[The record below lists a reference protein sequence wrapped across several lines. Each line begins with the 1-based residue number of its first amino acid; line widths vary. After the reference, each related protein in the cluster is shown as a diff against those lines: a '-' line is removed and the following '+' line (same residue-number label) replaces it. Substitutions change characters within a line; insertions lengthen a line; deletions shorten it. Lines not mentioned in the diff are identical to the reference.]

1 MIAILSFEPM
11 TIDRRHLIVTVA
23 LVIALGL
30 SAAAAFT
37 RTFPGDSIVS
47 RWVQDLGASSWMDP
61 TMGTISR
68 LGGVVPLV
76 LLLLATS
83 LVLHARAHHAQLAVP
98 AMAISGAAIVP
109 LLKFIVD
116 RPRPTAEVVDSLY
129 PVGGLSFPSGHAFTA
144 VAMLGAVFYL
154 ARRLCGP
161 NRYAVLALRAAI
173 GVLILTI
180 GISRIYLG
188 VHWASDILGGY
199 VMGGLTLYAVIKGS
213 EAAARR
219 LGAESPEAAL
229 PPAAG

>member
-1 MIAILSFEPM
+1 MASVSFEPM

-30 SAAAAFT
+30 SVAAAFT
-37 RTFPGDSIVS
+37 KTFPGDPIVS

-61 TMGTISR
+61 AMRMISR
-68 LGGVVPLV
+68 LGGIVPLA

-116 RPRPTAEVVDSLY
+116 RPRPTTEVVDILY

-161 NRYAVLALRAAI
+161 NRYATLALGATI
-173 GVLILTI
+173 GVLILAI
-180 GISRIYLG
+180 GMSRIYLG
-188 VHWASDILGGY
+188 AHWTSDILGGY
-199 VMGGLTLYAVIKGS
+199 LMGGLTLYAVIKGS
-213 EAAARR
+213 KAAARR
-219 LGAESPEAAL
+219 PGAESPETAL
-229 PPAAG
+229 PPAVG